1 MKLMISITKED
12 LIGQI
17 AGFPL
22 KLVEAMV
29 ANQAR
34 QGNPANVKVFQ
45 DKVDASFIEGGFSW
59 NKSAEG
65 QLFWSKVI
73 NGKQFPKEIV
83 PPDKSIEPI
92 KLEESNNESL
102 KEIVIKPDNKVPAYK
117 VGDIV
122 NVKNGKYIMPRVV
135 VGYVPE
141 LPNPYI
147 AMTVEGFN
155 IFKEGKAT
163 ECNLRITAL
172 KEPEYVYLTLKDIS
186 EGKGVGIDPGRIR
199 IVQ

>member
-1 MKLMISITKED
+1 MNVLVTKED

-17 AGFPL
+17 ANFPL
-22 KLVEAMV
+22 WIVKAMV
-29 ANQAR
+29 SNQVR

-45 DKVDASFIEGGFSW
+45 EKADASLVEGGFSW

-65 QLFWSKVI
+65 QFFWSKVI
-73 NGKQFPKEIV
+73 NGKQFPKEIT
-83 PPDKSIEPI
+83 PLDKSIEPAD
-92 KLEESNNESL
+92 ESL
-102 KEIVIKPDNKVPAYK
+102 KETVVEAVEKIPAYK

-122 NVKNGKYIMPRVV
+122 KVKNGKNIITRIVI
-135 VGYVPE
+135 GYFPE

-147 AMTVEGFN
+147 TMTVEGFN

-163 ECNLRITAL
+163 ECNLRIVAL

-186 EGKGVGIDPGRIR
+186 EGKGVGIDPDLIR

>member
-1 MKLMISITKED
+1 MKPTSVTKED

-17 AGFPL
+17 ASFPL
-22 KLVEAMV
+22 KIVEAMV
-29 ANQAR
+29 SNQVR

-45 DKVDASFIEGGFSW
+45 DKVDASFVEGGFSW

-65 QLFWSKVI
+65 QFFWSKVI

-83 PPDKSIEPI
+83 TPDKSIEPA
-92 KLEESNNESL
+92 KLEEPSNGSL
-102 KEIVIKPDNKVPAYK
+102 EEAIIGAVKKEPAYK
-117 VGDIV
+117 VGDIIK
-122 NVKNGKYIMPRVV
+122 VKNDKNVIPRIVI
-135 VGYVPE
+135 GYFPE

-147 AMTVEGFN
+147 TMTVEGFN

-163 ECNLRITAL
+163 ECNLRIVAL

-186 EGKGVGIDPGRIR
+186 EGKGIGVDPDLIK

>member
-1 MKLMISITKED
+1 MITITKED

-17 AGFPL
+17 ANFPL
-22 KLVEAMV
+22 KIVEAMV
-29 ANQAR
+29 ANQVR
-34 QGNPANVKVFQ
+34 QGNPANVNVFQ
-45 DKVDASFIEGGFSW
+45 EKVDASFVEGGFSW

-65 QLFWSKVI
+65 QFFWSKVI

-83 PPDKSIEPI
+83 PPDKSIEHTKP
-92 KLEESNNESL
+92 EEPSNESPEEVVVEAV
-102 KEIVIKPDNKVPAYK
+102 KKTPAYK

-122 NVKNGKYIMPRVV
+122 KVKNDKNIVTRIII
-135 VGYVPE
+135 GYFPE

-147 AMTVEGFN
+147 TMTVDGFN
-155 IFKEGKAT
+155 IFKEGRAT
-163 ECNLRITAL
+163 ECNLRIVAL

-186 EGKGVGIDPGRIR
+186 EGKGVGIDPDLIR